1 MIIEDERARLPGL
14 KVELFGSDLSER
26 QLEKAQSGLYTQFEV
41 QRGLPIRHLVRYFEQ
56 ADEMWGISPRL
67 RQMVR
72 WRRINLVA
80 DLSTAGRFDVIFCRY
95 VLSALIE
102 PMRMRLLENLAR
114 ALSPEGYLFLGSN
127 ETAGSLGEAFQPLE
141 GRPGIY
147 ARNPDFRV
155 AA

>member
-1 MIIEDERARLPGL
+1 GA
-14 KVELFGSDLSER
+14 DLSER
-26 QLEKAQSGLYTQFEV
+26 QHEQAQSGLYTQFAV
-41 QRGLPIRHLVRYFEQ
+41 QRGLPIRMLVRHFEQ
-56 ADEMWGISPRL
+56 SDEMWGVSPRL

-102 PMRMRLLENLAR
+102 PMKTRLLENLAR
-114 ALSPEGYLFLGSN
+114 ALSPEGYLFLGRN
-127 ETAGSLGEAFQPLE
+127 ESAASLGEAFHPVD
-141 GRPGIY
+141 GRPGLY